1 MTTAGDADS
10 TTSET
15 RVAEVLERVRAG
27 VRQRRAELATLG
39 EQSEELRLRLAELKT
54 REFVE
59 EPAAVSPRPV
69 VGPLLVFL
77 KKAGFHLFVKWW
89 ARPVLQQQN
98 AYNHLASSL
107 TQDLAGSIQ
116 DLQRRLETLAGRLEA
131 LTETVEGVAEGG
143 REDLGSRRG

>member
-1 MTTAGDADS
+1 MNTPEQSPSPAP
-10 TTSET
+10 EP

-54 REFVE
+54 REFVD

-69 VGPLLVFL
+69 IGPLLVFL

-89 ARPVLQQQN
+89 TRPVLQQQN

-107 TQDLAGSIQ
+107 IQDLAGSIQ
-116 DLQRRLETLAGRLEA
+116 DLQRRLDTLAGRLDA
-131 LTETVEGVAEGG
+131 LEQGVEESAERQGDHH
-143 REDLGSRRG
+143 R

>member
-1 MTTAGDADS
+1 MTTAGDGESPAP
-10 TTSET
+10 EA

-54 REFVE
+54 REFVD

-69 VGPLLVFL
+69 LGPLLVFL

-89 ARPVLQQQN
+89 TRPVLQQQN
-98 AYNHLASSL
+98 AYNHLASGL
-107 TQDLAGSIQ
+107 IQDLAGSIQ
-116 DLQRRLETLAGRLEA
+116 DLQRRLETLAGRLDA
-131 LTETVEGVAEGG
+131 LEQGAAEGS
-143 REDLGSRRG
+143 EPRGDHRG